1 MSSREKRLDAA
12 KYKINSAPNKF
23 DHGVRPVQRV
33 RKSPHARAHTHQ
45 TPSENYYLHSFT
57 FRHSFRDNSSK
68 IDFLAR
74 QCGATVPT
82 VRVSVRMPSS
92 LMRHGEMRPP
102 HPGGPD
108 ARPPA
113 CARRHAHATG
123 WMRVA
128 RACGATKPAN
138 VNSFSTAPRRG
149 FVVVTREPRH
159 SVRRARTPVLSLNSP
174 GPDAM
179 PSGIIPRAACY

>member
-1 MSSREKRLDAA
+1 MSSCEKRLDAA

-102 HPGGPD
+102 HPGGPG
-108 ARPPA
+108 ARPP
-113 CARRHAHATG
+113 CMCTPPRPRH
-123 WMRVA
+123 RLDA

-159 SVRRARTPVLSLNSP
+159 SARRPRTPVLSLNSP